1 MRIVFF
7 GTPDFAAEQLEYLIK
22 QGVEIVA
29 IVTAPDKP
37 AGRGKK
43 LSQSSVKAV
52 ALKYMIPVFQPTN
65 LKDPSFINDLKSVC
79 ADLFVV
85 IAFRM
90 LPEVIWKLPPLG
102 TFNLHASLLP
112 QYRGAAPINRAI
124 INGESRTGLTTF
136 FINET
141 IDTGHILKQVEIEIG
156 ANETAGELHDRMIE
170 EGKILIINTL
180 QDIEHG
186 RSTALAQASVIT
198 DSTLLKAAPKLYKED
213 GKINW
218 GKEGNE
224 IHNQIRGL
232 SPHPGAFTQLIDN
245 EGNTLDIKIYR
256 SEFESKFHDEAQFTL
271 MTDNR
276 TYLKVALRDG
286 YLHLNQ
292 LQQAGKKTLFQK
304 EFLNGFKFSGK
315 WSVNL
320 AY

>member
-7 GTPDFAAEQLEYLIK
+7 GTPDFAAEQLEHLIK

-43 LSQSSVKAV
+43 ISQSSVKAV
-52 ALKYMIPVFQPTN
+52 ALNYMIPVFQPTN
-65 LKDPSFINDLKSVC
+65 LKDPSFIDNLKNTH

-124 INGESRTGLTTF
+124 INGESKTGLTTF

-170 EGKILIINTL
+170 EGKKLIINTL
-180 QDIEHG
+180 RDIEQG
-186 RSTALAQASVIT
+186 RTTALPQESVIT
-198 DSTLLKAAPKLYKED
+198 SSTLLKAAPKLFKED
-213 GKINW
+213 CKIIW
-218 GKEGNE
+218 EKEGYE
-224 IHNQIRGL
+224 IQNHIRGL
-232 SPHPGAFTQLIDN
+232 SPHPGAFTQLIDR
-245 EGNTLDIKIYR
+245 EGNTIDIKIYK
-256 SEFESKFHDEAQFTL
+256 SEFESKLHDKAQFTL
-271 MTDNR
+271 LTDNR
-276 TYLKVALRDG
+276 TYLKVALKDG

-292 LQQAGKKTLFQK
+292 LQQAGKKTLNQK
-304 EFLNGFKFSGK
+304 EFLNGFKFHGH
-315 WSVNL
+315 WSVNT
-320 AY
+320 AF